1 MLPAVELEAAGTAKD
16 PALEVAESL
25 NFEIPP
31 SIVGNNPV
39 ALTMSSEVLEKI
51 EARVGREFDYL

>member
-1 MLPAVELEAAGTAKD
+1 MLPAVELAAAGSAKD
-16 PALEVAESL
+16 PALEVAES
-25 NFEIPP
+25 